1 MVGIVLYGVLVLSM
15 VATAEWM
22 RRRRR
27 HRPEADSELDGDTTL
42 DAGAAELERSER
54 VLVEARRAEALDRP
68 SYREAMSRLAALDDA
83 RRPVRVPPAR
93 N

>member
-27 HRPEADSELDGDTTL
+27 RRPEADSERDGDTTL

-54 VLVEARRAEALDRP
+54 VLVEARRADALDRP